1 MTHYNYSVMSRLQSM
16 GKCYLCGEIVGKA
29 SMTRHLL
36 ACCPPD
42 VSQPLASGKQP
53 TGQSF
58 HLLVE
63 GRQAKAYW
71 MHVAAPM
78 TAPLNKLDQFLR
90 HTWLECCG
98 HLSAFEIGGNR
109 YASNPMDEDELM
121 DKELDMRARL
131 NQVLEVGM
139 RFFYEYDCGS
149 TTALALKVVALREPG
164 SAKVKG
170 GVQLLARNEA
180 PRISCQRC
188 GNKPATQVWTECAW
202 NGEGWLCDACAV
214 AHECGDE
221 MCLPVVNSP
230 RVGVCGYTG

>member
-1 MTHYNYSVMSRLQSM
+1 MA
-16 GKCYLCGEIVGKA
+16 A
-29 SMTRHLL
+29 S
-36 ACCPPD
+36 
-42 VSQPLASGKQP
+42 
-53 TGQSF
+53 
-58 HLLVE
+58 
-63 GRQAKAYW
+63 
-71 MHVAAPM
+71 
-78 TAPLNKLDQFLR
+78 LNKLDHFLR

-98 HLSAFEIGGNR
+98 HLSAFEIGGKR

-121 DKELDMRARL
+121 EREMSMTSRL
-131 NQVLEVGM
+131 SQLLEVGM
-139 RFFYEYDCGS
+139 KFFYEYDYGS
-149 TTALALKVVALREPG
+149 TTALALKVVGLREQG

-180 PRISCQRC
+180 PEVTCHRC
-188 GNKPATQVWTECAW
+188 EIKPATQVCTECAW

>member
-1 MTHYNYSVMSRLQSM
+1 MSKQQSM

-36 ACCPPD
+36 ACCHLE
-42 VSQPLASGKQP
+42 VSRLLPSSGKQP

-63 GRQAKAYW
+63 GREAKAYW
-71 MHVAAPM
+71 MHVAVPM
-78 TAPLNKLDQFLR
+78 SASLNKLDHFLR

-98 HLSAFEIGGNR
+98 HLSAFEIGGKR
-109 YASNPMDEDELM
+109 YVSNPMDEDELR
-121 DKELDMRARL
+121 DKEMRMTARL
-131 NQVLEVGM
+131 SQVLEVGM
-139 RFFYEYDCGS
+139 RLFYEYDYGS
-149 TTALALKVVALREPG
+149 TTALALKVVALREQG
-164 SAKVKG
+164 SAKAKD

-180 PRISCQRC
+180 PRVSCHRC
-188 GNKPATQVWTECAW
+188 GTEPATQVCTECAW
-202 NGEGWLCDACAV
+202 NGEGWLCEGCAA